1 MHNSDVWPHT
11 NSRAASSQVPIQ
23 CPSNWRLLSLIP
35 DCMSYILNFVLHF
48 GGNTYSHA
56 YHVNVKLALF
66 STHMQYVVDY
76 QGNDKVCVTLSELR
90 PAFPGLQ
97 WLINFQYLLP
107 WLFCWIITLWN
118 YLRMTKHYCDFWSR
132 MQLADPWNVWE
143 HSESLPWITKSRSL
157 SRFKFLRNY
166 IKIGK

>member
-1 MHNSDVWPHT
+1 MATHKLQGCFFPSSYPMSFKLKIIELNSWLYVIHIKFCPSFLGQYIIHMPITLMLSWLSSPHT
-11 NSRAASSQVPIQ
+11 CN
-23 CPSNWRLLSLIP
+23 
-35 DCMSYILNFVLHF
+35 
-48 GGNTYSHA
+48 
-56 YHVNVKLALF
+56 
-66 STHMQYVVDY
+66 VVDY

-143 HSESLPWITKSRSL
+143 HSESLPWITKSRTL
-157 SRFKFLRNY
+157 SRFKFSQNY
-166 IKIGK
+166 IRIGK